1 MNDNNPITIKDL
13 EKKLWDSADALRG
26 NLSAEEY
33 MHVVLDILVLKYI
46 NDKYDNAIVKL
57 EKMGFSKNEISKEE
71 LSTEDAFDVP
81 EKSKWSYIMKFV
93 NTPSIGEVLDDALIE
108 LGKAN
113 EELQGIFSATY
124 NDEDIDK
131 TRLSE
136 VIKIFQYGDLS
147 NHGEDILGRI
157 YEYFL
162 GNFFL
167 KRGQKGGEFYTPRS
181 IVRLITLF
189 LKPTKGRIY
198 DPACGTG
205 GMLVQAKQYIESVEG
220 NLNEIT
226 VYGQEFNKTTWNL
239 AKLNL
244 ILNGFSILNIN
255 DKGELEGALGKQS
268 ADTFTNDQHKD
279 RVFDYIMANPP
290 FNLKVWRREE
300 LESDPRWVYGLPPKN
315 NANFAWLQHIL
326 YKLAPKGK
334 AGVVLANGSLT
345 SSTGGE
351 DDIRKKIIQDNK
363 VSCIVSL
370 PDKLFYTTGI
380 SACIWFFDNN
390 KSSNDVLFIDA
401 QELGTLI
408 EGSKANKEIKDENLK
423 KLASIYSDFEQG
435 KKIDIPGLAK
445 SVSIDEIKE
454 NDYSLLPGKYI
465 SIPETKRK
473 DPEIIKKE
481 LKEDINELTKL
492 IDESKELENELLEAI
507 KLLDL

>member
-1 MNDNNPITIKDL
+1 MSDNNPITIKDL

-26 NLSAEEY
+26 NLSAEQY

-46 NDKYDNAIVKL
+46 NDKYENAINNL
-57 EKMGFSKNEISKEE
+57 MDLGLSRDEITKDE
-71 LSTEDAFDVP
+71 LSTEDAFNVP
-81 EKSKWSYIMKFV
+81 EKSQWNYIMRYV
-93 NTPSIGEVLDDALIE
+93 NTESIGEVLDDALIE
-108 LGKAN
+108 LGKSN

-131 TRLSE
+131 ARLSE

-147 NHGEDILGRI
+147 SHGEDILGRI

-189 LKPTKGRIY
+189 LKPTKGKIY

-205 GMLVQAKQYIESVEG
+205 GMLVQAKQYIESIHG

-244 ILNGFSILNIN
+244 ILNGFNILNSN
-255 DKGELEGALGKQS
+255 DKGELEGALGKQP
-268 ADTFTNDQHKD
+268 ADTFTNDQHKG

-290 FNLKVWRREE
+290 FNMKVWRRDE
-300 LESDPRWVYGLPPKN
+300 LEGDPRWAYGLPPKN

-326 YKLAPKGK
+326 FKLAPKGK

-351 DDIRKKIIQDNK
+351 DDIRRKIIEDNK
-363 VSCIVSL
+363 VSCIVAL

-380 SACIWFFDNN
+380 SACVWFFDNN
-390 KSSNDVLFIDA
+390 KTSKDILFIDA
-401 QELGTLI
+401 QEMGTLI
-408 EGSKANKEIKDENLK
+408 EGSKANKEIKDVNLE
-423 KLASIYSDFEQG
+423 KLAQIYSDFQLNKE
-435 KKIDIPGLAK
+435 IDIPGLAK
-445 SVSIDEIKE
+445 SVPLEIVKE

-465 SIPETKRK
+465 TIPEDERK

-481 LKEDINELTKL
+481 LKQDIEELMRL
-492 IDESKELENELLEAI
+492 IEESKDLEKELMEAI